1 MTNQIL
7 ISKGSS
13 NHLTSFICTSLSQ
26 LTCSDST
33 DVSRPKSSTKS
44 PKPKHTASK
53 TQTIEGAG
61 SETNESSQQKL
72 SKQTEQSAI
81 PDPLKKRLMK
91 SIENSFESGIRGFT
105 NAAWAYLDIPEDV
118 YIGYERMYFF
128 NLLFGPENRKR
139 KLFNRLR
146 TKQTNS
152 GSRCKASKSSN
163 FVEPNTPNSTNTSS
177 KSSKPFNINMN
188 YYKKSETIRDDITYH
203 LENKLMS
210 SCASFFER
218 HGLVVKVRRLP
229 LETDYSGTLSDTRPP
244 RYYGRTSYPSYHF
257 ISRQR
262 RHIMEQ
268 ILRSRSFFETEYNS
282 YTELR
287 NFRSPFLLFEPHS
300 NFLKYLQDIKKD
312 LNDADFTGVFIS
324 LSTLPHSSKTE
335 LGSVKRSKLV
345 AWCLIEILS
354 NNERCLNCLWVH
366 PSLSATGTT
375 DLLRSFIPFIIVISF
390 SVKPPNI
397 DTSFKKIF
405 YTWLADF
412 DHFPRQALILI
423 TSPYRFALEKHY
435 DYSDEYQHHT
445 YVSLSS
451 LYSKYLYENN
461 VDDYFSFVNIDMG
474 KETSSDGIQFT
485 DNICTNAGD
494 GGTLDNYINTEMI
507 SNSDSEDDEDIEADE
522 YMDSVYKKYLNDYAA
537 HRLND
542 AKRCQCHSNA
552 DWNDIDKVVL
562 SCSEEMMV
570 DSIPRWLQ
578 LIRKYSSY
586 LEEDIENMV
595 NQKQNEIESSYE
607 IKAAEFAKLGNNDIQ
622 DLLVNLY
629 GNKWSCRLKLKY
641 IRILKD
647 EEQKLKRNMSPSES
661 EHRRN
666 KRSCL

>member
-13 NHLTSFICTSLSQ
+13 NQLTSFICTSLSQ
-26 LTCSDST
+26 LTGSDT
-33 DVSRPKSSTKS
+33 REVSKAKSGTKS
-44 PKPKHTASK
+44 PKPKHTSTK
-53 TQTIEGAG
+53 TQTTEGLG
-61 SETNESSQQKL
+61 SETSESSQQKVT
-72 SKQTEQSAI
+72 KPTEQSAI
-81 PDPLKKRLMK
+81 PDALKKRLMK
-91 SIENSFESGIRGFT
+91 SIENSFESSIREFA
-105 NAAWAYLDIPEDV
+105 NAAWAYLDIPQDV

-146 TKQTNS
+146 TRQTSS
-152 GSRCKASKSSN
+152 GSKSKTSKS
-163 FVEPNTPNSTNTSS
+163 PNSVEQNAPNITSAAS

-188 YYKKSETIRDDITYH
+188 YYKKTETIRDDITYH

-210 SCASFFER
+210 TCASFFER
-218 HGLVVKVRRLP
+218 HGLVVKIRRLP
-229 LETDYSGTLSDTRPP
+229 VENDNGSLSNRRTA
-244 RYYGRTSYPSYHF
+244 RYYGSTSYPSYHF

-262 RHIMEQ
+262 RHIVEQ

-354 NNERCLNCLWVH
+354 NNERCLNCLWVN

-375 DLLRSFIPFIIVISF
+375 DLLRSFIPFIMVMSF
-390 SVKPPNI
+390 SVRPPNI

-405 YTWLADF
+405 YIWLADF

-445 YVSLSS
+445 YTSLSS
-451 LYSKYLYENN
+451 MYSKYLYENN
-461 VDDYFSFVNIDMG
+461 VDDYFSFGNMGMG
-474 KETSSDGIQFT
+474 KEKTSDGAQFT
-485 DNICTNAGD
+485 ENSSTSTGE
-494 GGTLDNYINTEMI
+494 GGMIDNYINTEMI
-507 SNSDSEDDEDIEADE
+507 SNSDSEDDEDEEADE
-522 YMDSVYKKYLNDYAA
+522 YMDSVYKKYLKDYAT
-537 HRLND
+537 HRMND
-542 AKRCQCHSNA
+542 AKRCQCHSHA
-552 DWNDIDKVVL
+552 DWSDVDKVVL

-595 NQKQNEIESSYE
+595 NQKQNEIETSYE

-629 GNKWSCRLKLKY
+629 GNKWSYRLKLKY

-647 EEQKLKRNMSPSES
+647 EEQKQKRNMSPSES
-661 EHRRN
+661 EPRRN